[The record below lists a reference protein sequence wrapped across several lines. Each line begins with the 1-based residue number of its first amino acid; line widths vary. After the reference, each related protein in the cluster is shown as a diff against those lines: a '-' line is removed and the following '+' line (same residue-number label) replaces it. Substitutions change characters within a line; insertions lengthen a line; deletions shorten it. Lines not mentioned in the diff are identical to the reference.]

1 MKNIALIIAG
11 GVGARMGQDIPKQFI
26 NVYDKPVLV
35 YTMEA
40 FQKHPDIDGIEV
52 VCLEG
57 WHEILKAYARQ
68 FGIAKLEGV
77 VNGGK
82 NGQDSIRN
90 GLLDIQSR
98 HPEDDTIVL
107 VHDAI
112 RPMLSQEIISENIRV
127 CREKGNA
134 ITVVPCTAAMLKT
147 YDSECSEEQVP
158 RDNLKITQTP
168 QTFFLN
174 EIVETHKEA
183 LEKAYQYLNDDK
195 AVCVFPEGTY
205 HKEKGQLLPFKM
217 GAVKMARKT
226 NSMLIPFAIVGKYKR
241 GKMKI
246 IYGKGYYVESDD
258 LEKENEKLKQKVL
271 DLIKSYEV

>member
-26 NVYDKPVLV
+26 TVYDKPVIV

-40 FQKHPDIDGIEV
+40 FQRHPQIDAIEV

-57 WHEILKAYARQ
+57 WHDVLWAYARQ
-68 FGIAKLEGV
+68 FGIAKLDGV

-90 GLLDIQSR
+90 GLCDIQSR
-98 HPEDDTIVL
+98 YGVDDNIVL
-107 VHDAI
+107 IHDAI
-112 RPMLSQEIISENIRV
+112 RPMVSQEIITDNIIV

-147 YDSECSEEQVP
+147 YDSVSTTEQVP

-168 QTFFLN
+168 QTFFVN
-174 EIVETHKEA
+174 DIIAAHKEA
-183 LEKAYQYLNDDK
+183 LS
-195 AVCVFPEGTY
+195 
-205 HKEKGQLLPFKM
+205 KGI
-217 GAVKMARKT
+217 T
-226 NSMLIPFAIVGKYKR
+226 NSVASCTMYIELGKQLF
-241 GKMKI
+241 MA
-246 IYGKGYYVESDD
+246 KGS
-258 LEKENEKLKQKVL
+258 EKNLKLTTAEDIEIFKALLNAKK
-271 DLIKSYEV
+271 DYWMH